1 MLNRIA
7 SVYLILPNLL
17 KLIDGL
23 LIICR
28 PERSERSLNQKA
40 DVDADEQSSDS
51 TLA

>member
-28 PERSERSLNQKA
+28 PERSLNQKA